1 MGKKN
6 SMDEKFKKDKLAFTR
21 ITNEDLV
28 CKDCKS
34 KFDDSDM
41 PCNTTKCE
49 VYDLKPSNVLDG
61 GECSEYKKEK

>member
-1 MGKKN
+1 MEKKN

-28 CKDCKS
+28 CKDCDN
-34 KFDDSDM
+34 KFDDSEM

-49 VYDLKPSNVLDG
+49 VYKLKPSDVLDG
-61 GECSEYKKEK
+61 GKCSEYKKKR